1 MTNQVKLLL
10 YGILFLLLLTAV
22 VMLVEKR
29 YSGSGSGLAPHDE
42 AMVDVQPKAESAK
55 VETPPGT
62 AASQAPRSVTSR
74 ESQTGTAVS
83 QGQLDLV
90 TKREEARQRRDEML
104 KLRAETIRELGPGN
118 TGEPQPGQ

>member
-22 VMLVEKR
+22 AMVVGKK
-29 YSGSGSGLAPHDE
+29 YSGSGLAPHDE

-62 AASQAPRSVTSR
+62 AASQTPRSVSSR

-83 QGQLDLV
+83 QDQLDLV